1 MRSQLCNLKG
11 AIAITKKTRKRG
23 IEKMSLATYGVLK
36 CRALDHKIDPATDP
50 SPHYQVLVSD
60 GEKKHRYT
68 TSASKPA
75 AS

>member
-1 MRSQLCNLKG
+1 
-11 AIAITKKTRKRG
+11 
-23 IEKMSLATYGVLK
+23 MSLATYGVLK